1 MKRRIV
7 HLLQKYLLN
16 PPIKAALRVGLAPP
30 GYALLE
36 TIGRKSGRPRHTP
49 VGNGLVGDTFWIV
62 TEHGRQAGYVRNL
75 MANPRVRLKVRRGL
89 RYLWIPGTARVL
101 EDDDWRERQR
111 ILSRGHPLRWI
122 NAVSVRAM
130 GTEHLTVRIDL
141 EP

>member
-7 HLLQKYLLN
+7 HFLQKFFLN

-75 MANPRVRLKVRRGL
+75 MANPQVRLKVRRGL